1 MVTSRIAVNMASAS
15 TPREERDA
23 LTEWVN
29 IIAFSERTRHLLS
42 QCAKGQM
49 IAVTGNVT
57 KEFYQTRSGER
68 AESRTIIVEDMLSA
82 AGSLQPNVAH
92 PADMDDSIKNR
103 LAEAAS
109 QAMPETKR
117 TYCFRR
123 RRRYCQTTGGYQ
135 RRPRGL
141 RQSDRDRK
149 AGTHPGVRS
158 PRCRRCIRARQGK
171 RRRQRY

>member
-15 TPREERDA
+15 SAREDRDA

-29 IIAFSERTRHLLS
+29 VIAFSERTRHLLS
-42 QCAKGQM
+42 QCDKGQ

-92 PADMDDSIKNR
+92 PADMDDSIKSR
-103 LAEAAS
+103 LADADAAS
-109 QAMPETKR
+109 RAMPETK
-117 TYCFRR
+117 
-123 RRRYCQTTGGYQ
+123 
-135 RRPRGL
+135 PIPA
-141 RQSDRDRK
+141 
-149 AGTHPGVRS
+149 AGMPDLD
-158 PRCRRCIRARQGK
+158 
-171 RRRQRY
+171 